1 MKASRTGS
9 MARKARFQ
17 APSSSAANTLPA
29 ASKVRMFRAT
39 PSSSARALEGHRYAL
54 KFTVG
59 ATLGEDRVAKV
70 DGGGEDAAGGQF
82 GQNGWG
88 D

>member
-1 MKASRTGS
+1 
-9 MARKARFQ
+9 
-17 APSSSAANTLPA
+17 
-29 ASKVRMFRAT
+29 
-39 PSSSARALEGHRYAL
+39 LEGHRYAL